1 MQTTLKNINLRQNK
15 SNAQA
20 VSRQA
25 AEVDSGRKTAMART
39 IGRRRKIV
47 TVTSKREILWKL
59 EHFLLCTFRSK
70 NLTLYSNLS
79 T

>member
-15 SNAQA
+15 SDAQA

-25 AEVDSGRKTAMART
+25 AEVDGGRKTAIKVT

-59 EHFLLCTFRSK
+59 EHFLLCTF
-70 NLTLYSNLS
+70 
-79 T
+79 